1 MTDNKGTL
9 SNSNTWVR
17 LAYMFLFTLLLMA
30 ARLVI
35 TLVVIVQF
43 LLVLV
48 TGSDNENLRNLG
60 QGLGKWVYQ
69 TIMFLTFNT
78 ESKSFP
84 FDEWPEVDPSQGYS
98 VRTAEDIE
106 EAEFVE
112 VEDDDVPSFT
122 ADEAP
127 VEDEAPAADK
137 APSANKKTEDT
148 KKHKK
153 EKQIASLNEAA
164 ANAPWRC
171 RARDSRQAS
180 PALGLWSQAGNQAG
194 AGPPARRQQAAAAG
208 MQSIHQGSSNR
219 DTVCSENK
227 Y

>member
-17 LAYMFLFTLLLMA
+17 LAYMFVFTLLLMA

-69 TIMFLTFNT
+69 TVMFLTFNT
-78 ESKSFP
+78 DSKPFP
-84 FDEWPEVDPSQGYS
+84 FDEWPEVDPSEGYS
-98 VRTAEDIE
+98 VRSAEDIE

-112 VEDDDVPSFT
+112 VEDDNVPSFT
-122 ADEAP
+122 E
-127 VEDEAPAADK
+127 
-137 APSANKKTEDT
+137 TEETEIKEQGT
-148 KKHKK
+148 KKKAKK
-153 EKQIASLNEAA
+153 
-164 ANAPWRC
+164 
-171 RARDSRQAS
+171 
-180 PALGLWSQAGNQAG
+180 
-194 AGPPARRQQAAAAG
+194 
-208 MQSIHQGSSNR
+208 
-219 DTVCSENK
+219 
-227 Y
+227 

>member
-84 FDEWPEVDPSQGYS
+84 FDELPEVDPSQGYS

-122 ADEAP
+122 ADEAS

-148 KKHKK
+148 KNTKK
-153 EKQIASLNEAA
+153 KS
-164 ANAPWRC
+164 
-171 RARDSRQAS
+171 
-180 PALGLWSQAGNQAG
+180 
-194 AGPPARRQQAAAAG
+194 
-208 MQSIHQGSSNR
+208 
-219 DTVCSENK
+219 K
-227 Y
+227 

>member
-1 MTDNKGTL
+1 
-9 SNSNTWVR
+9 
-17 LAYMFLFTLLLMA
+17 
-30 ARLVI
+30 
-35 TLVVIVQF
+35 VQF

-122 ADEAP
+122 ADEAS

-148 KKHKK
+148 KNTKK
-153 EKQIASLNEAA
+153 KS
-164 ANAPWRC
+164 
-171 RARDSRQAS
+171 
-180 PALGLWSQAGNQAG
+180 
-194 AGPPARRQQAAAAG
+194 
-208 MQSIHQGSSNR
+208 
-219 DTVCSENK
+219 K
-227 Y
+227 

>member
-60 QGLGKWVYQ
+60 QGLGKWVYK

-148 KKHKK
+148 KNTKK
-153 EKQIASLNEAA
+153 KS
-164 ANAPWRC
+164 
-171 RARDSRQAS
+171 
-180 PALGLWSQAGNQAG
+180 
-194 AGPPARRQQAAAAG
+194 
-208 MQSIHQGSSNR
+208 
-219 DTVCSENK
+219 K
-227 Y
+227 